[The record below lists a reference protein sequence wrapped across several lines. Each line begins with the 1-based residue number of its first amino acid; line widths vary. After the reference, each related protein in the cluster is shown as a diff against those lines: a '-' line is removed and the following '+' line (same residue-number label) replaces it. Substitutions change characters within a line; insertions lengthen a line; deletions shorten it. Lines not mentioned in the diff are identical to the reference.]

1 MMSLPPA
8 TVKIKRKATDDPVEF
23 LRIHESGGSG
33 KRQRQDTG
41 YIFSRQSTTNDTV
54 ASQSSS
60 PAPRKLAQLPHTT
73 SSVIRQ
79 ANSILS
85 SQDAAQT
92 TPTTK
97 TTPFGTLSSQPR
109 RFHIS
114 RSAIPASK
122 AHAIPSGSRKR
133 KVEPT
138 VFVERRIRPKSADGT
153 PGGSTT
159 PEESGGQNVK
169 IAVPTQ
175 TPIGQTPFEQTSAK
189 QTPLEEPPTPQVR
202 PQKKPGR
209 NARSTPVRSVTPPK
223 SSPAPL
229 RNVLL
234 PNGSMVP
241 WDVTSEQLALE
252 MQAYTLQ
259 EIGKSI
265 AASESPKPSP
275 VSDRVKSP
283 SKFKPKKPTLRY
295 LERHPEH
302 KVEAGMEID
311 EEEYMDEDIDDDSE
325 YIIETYV
332 RVPAEAV
339 EVDAVQKNV
348 GLLVLDSQPDIDEF
362 YREDEES
369 DEEEY
374 DEDEDENAENHYTAD
389 YPDEE
394 VDSDDE
400 YGHNAYN
407 YRTHNASDLEEF
419 DENDATFSDDESE
432 ATKYPWM
439 AKPWLKKPTGT
450 IMDDSD

>member
-1 MMSLPPA
+1 MSLPPA

-41 YIFSRQSTTNDTV
+41 YIFSRQSITNDST

-60 PAPRKLAQLPHTT
+60 PAPRKIAQLPQPT
-73 SSVIRQ
+73 SSSLRQ
-79 ANSILS
+79 AGSASI
-85 SQDAAQT
+85 SQNATQT
-92 TPTTK
+92 VPPTNA
-97 TTPFGTLSSQPR
+97 TPFSSLNSQPR

-114 RSAIPASK
+114 RSAIASGNTN
-122 AHAIPSGSRKR
+122 ADPSGSRKR

-169 IAVPTQ
+169 IPEATGIPKEDIQ
-175 TPIGQTPFEQTSAK
+175 TPE
-189 QTPLEEPPTPQVR
+189 VR
-202 PQKKPGR
+202 KQKKPGKSSR
-209 NARSTPVRSVTPPK
+209 ITTPVRSVTPPK

-234 PNGSMVP
+234 PNGSMIP
-241 WDVTSEQLALE
+241 WDVTSDQLAAE

-265 AASESPKPSP
+265 AASEAPKPSP
-275 VSDRVKSP
+275 VYSRIKSP
-283 SKFKPKKPTLRY
+283 SKFKPKKPALRY

-302 KVEAGMEID
+302 KIEASMQVD
-311 EEEYMDEDIDDDSE
+311 EEEYIVEDMDDDSE

-339 EVDAVQKNV
+339 EGAEAAHKNI

-369 DEEEY
+369 EEEED

-400 YGHNAYN
+400 FDRNAYN
-407 YRTHNASDLEEF
+407 YRNHNASDLEEF
-419 DENDATFSDDESE
+419 DEDDATFSDDDSE
-432 ATKYPWM
+432 ATKYPWLN
-439 AKPWLKKPTGT
+439 KPWLKKPTGT

>member
-1 MMSLPPA
+1 MSLPPA

-41 YIFSRQSTTNDTV
+41 FIFSRQPITASSA

-60 PAPRKLAQLPHTT
+60 PAPRKIAQLP
-73 SSVIRQ
+73 SS
-79 ANSILS
+79 AS
-85 SQDAAQT
+85 SGLQQVDSVPNPQDAAQT
-92 TPTTK
+92 ALATN
-97 TTPFGTLSSQPR
+97 TTPFSAPSIQPR

-114 RSAIPASK
+114 RSATHSSNTPAVL
-122 AHAIPSGSRKR
+122 AGIRKR

-153 PGGSTT
+153 PGGSAT

-169 IAVPTQ
+169 IAP
-175 TPIGQTPFEQTSAK
+175 PIELPKEQT
-189 QTPLEEPPTPQVR
+189 QIPQVQK
-202 PQKKPGR
+202 QKKPGKNSR
-209 NARSTPVRSVTPPK
+209 TATPVRSVTPPQ

-229 RNVLL
+229 RNVFLH
-234 PNGSMVP
+234 NGTMIP
-241 WDVTSEQLALE
+241 WDISSDRLAAE

-265 AASESPKPSP
+265 VASEAPRTSP
-275 VSDRVKSP
+275 VSSHAKSP
-283 SKFKPKKPTLRY
+283 SKFKPKKPALRY

-302 KVEAGMEID
+302 KVEASMEVD
-311 EEEYMDEDIDDDSE
+311 EDEYMVEDMDDDSE
-325 YIIETYV
+325 YIIDTYV
-332 RVPAEAV
+332 RVPAEAI
-339 EVDAVQKNV
+339 EVDAVQKNI

-362 YREDEES
+362 YRVDDES
-369 DEEEY
+369 DEEED

-400 YGHNAYN
+400 FDRNAYN

-419 DENDATFSDDESE
+419 DEDEATFTEDESE

-439 AKPWLKKPTGT
+439 NKPWLKKPTGT